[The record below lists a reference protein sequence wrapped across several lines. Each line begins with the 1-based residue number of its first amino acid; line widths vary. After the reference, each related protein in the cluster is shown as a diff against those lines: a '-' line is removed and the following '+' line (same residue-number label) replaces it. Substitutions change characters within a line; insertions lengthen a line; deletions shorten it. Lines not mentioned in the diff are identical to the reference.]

1 MDIEKIINK
10 IIDDIYNKYKDKVV
24 SENYNPTR
32 LIQDDYYKKLK
43 PYFTEIRTLS
53 APELEKYIQYAL
65 QYTDKCK
72 DKWVGREIWHGF
84 IMVCEFIPQDK

>member
-1 MDIEKIINK
+1 MIQEKLRG
-10 IIDDIYNKYKDKVV
+10 DDWEDVDNQVNKYKDKVV

-53 APELEKYIQYAL
+53 APELEKYIPAYML
-65 QYTDKCK
+65 PRTIKIIDKLPINQNGK
-72 DKWVGREIWHGF
+72 IDRKVLSEL
-84 IMVCEFIPQDK
+84 